1 MFSGSALGSQM
12 RYESLES
19 DETVMANATAV
30 IELARQMDSPHSTA
44 FLQAYHRAEADIAA
58 ADPWLSEAVI
68 RGKAVIQAFHFVGLP
83 WL

>member
-1 MFSGSALGSQM
+1 M

-30 IELARQMDSPHSTA
+30 IELARQMESLHSTP

-58 ADPWLSEAVI
+58 ADPRLSEATI
-68 RGKAVIQAFHFVGLP
+68 RGKAVIQAFHFVALP